1 MFRRFSMWI
10 AALALPMLMAGCGG
24 GSGSEAG
31 TPVLGGDT
39 NTAVS
44 DLVLQL
50 GSTTLSNNGTDTL
63 TVTVTALDTN
73 RNVVSGATVNM
84 SVDSDAVLNA
94 SSTTTSTSGV
104 VSATV
109 SPGSNR
115 ADRVVTVTAV
125 SGTIKKTASFQV
137 TGAQITASLSVSV
150 SPSSSNNQVVYR
162 VTDVNDN
169 PIANTAI
176 SVSAPGFTTVDAVT
190 NSNGSYTYTYTAPS
204 TTGSVTLTATAAGV
218 TDTQVIQVLSQ
229 NSSIPTAQG
238 VVSSASLSASPN
250 VVAVNTSSTSN
261 QAQLRALFVGQNN
274 LPIQNIRV
282 RFDLNGD
289 ANHVGGTIGS
299 GTTMLY
305 SNSSGVV
312 AGSYMPGSQASPTN
326 GVTIRA
332 CWDYADFAA
341 GTCPHSTTATLTVTA
356 SPVAVT
362 LGTNEL
368 ISEGADQLTYT
379 KQFVVMVVDSS
390 GAAMSGVTV
399 TPLLDL
405 PSFYKG
411 YYTKGATSWN
421 LALMDGCTN
430 EDINRNGVLDTGED
444 INSNGELDPHKS
456 DASVTVVGSNTTDST
471 GLVVLQL
478 QYPKNVASWV
488 GYKLSVT
495 ASGISG
501 TEGHATMQGILPV
514 PATAIN
520 TTSSTPAFVDSP
532 YGVAAGCDNTN

>member
-10 AALALPMLMAGCGG
+10 AALALPILMTGCGG

-73 RNVVSGATVNM
+73 RNVVSGATVNL

-150 SPSSSNNQVVYR
+150 SPGSSNNQVVYR

-176 SVSAPGFTTVDAVT
+176 SVSAPGLTTVDAVT
-190 NSNGSYTYTYTAPS
+190 DSNGAYTYTYTAPS

-274 LPIQNIRV
+274 QPIQNIRV

-289 ANHVGGTIGS
+289 ANNVGGTIGS

-341 GTCPHSTTATLTVTA
+341 GTCPHSQTTTLTVTA

-368 ISEGADQLTYT
+368 ISEGDDKLTYI

-421 LALMDGCTN
+421 LVSMDGCTN
-430 EDINRNGVLDTGED
+430 EDVNRNGVLDAGED
-444 INSNGELDPHKS
+444 VNGNGELDPHKS

-514 PATAIN
+514 AASAI
-520 TTSSTPAFVDSP
+520 TTLSSTPAFVDSP
-532 YGVAAGCDNTN
+532 YGMAAGCDNTN

>member
-39 NTAVS
+39 NSAVS

-50 GSTTLSNNGTDTL
+50 GSTTLSNNGTDTMA
-63 TVTVTALDTN
+63 VTVTALDTN
-73 RNVVSGATVNM
+73 RNVVSGATVNL

-94 SSTTTSTSGV
+94 TSTTTSTSGV

-125 SGTIKKTASFQV
+125 SGSIKKTASFQV

-150 SPSSSNNQVVYR
+150 SPGSANNQVVYR

-229 NSSIPTAQG
+229 DSSIPTAQG

-250 VVAVNTSSTSN
+250 VVAVNTSSTTN
-261 QAQLRALFVGQNN
+261 QAQLDRKSTRL
-274 LPIQNIRV
+274 
-282 RFDLNGD
+282 
-289 ANHVGGTIGS
+289 
-299 GTTMLY
+299 
-305 SNSSGVV
+305 NSSHLKL
-312 AGSYMPGSQASPTN
+312 ARMP
-326 GVTIRA
+326 
-332 CWDYADFAA
+332 
-341 GTCPHSTTATLTVTA
+341 
-356 SPVAVT
+356 
-362 LGTNEL
+362 
-368 ISEGADQLTYT
+368 
-379 KQFVVMVVDSS
+379 SS
-390 GAAMSGVTV
+390 A
-399 TPLLDL
+399 
-405 PSFYKG
+405 
-411 YYTKGATSWN
+411 
-421 LALMDGCTN
+421 
-430 EDINRNGVLDTGED
+430 
-444 INSNGELDPHKS
+444 
-456 DASVTVVGSNTTDST
+456 
-471 GLVVLQL
+471 
-478 QYPKNVASWV
+478 
-488 GYKLSVT
+488 
-495 ASGISG
+495 
-501 TEGHATMQGILPV
+501 
-514 PATAIN
+514 
-520 TTSSTPAFVDSP
+520 
-532 YGVAAGCDNTN
+532 

>member
-1 MFRRFSMWI
+1 MFRKFSMWV
-10 AALALPMLMAGCGG
+10 AALSVPLLMAGCGG
-24 GSGSEAG
+24 GSSSEAG
-31 TPVLGGDT
+31 TPVLGGDSAS
-39 NTAVS
+39 AVS

-50 GSTTLSNNGTDTL
+50 DSTTLSNNGTDTL
-63 TVTVTALDTN
+63 GVTVTALDAN
-73 RNVVSGATVNM
+73 RNAISGATVNL
-84 SVDSDAVLNA
+84 SVDSDAILSA
-94 SSTTTSTSGV
+94 SATTTSTSGV

-109 SPGSNR
+109 SPGANR
-115 ADRVVTVTAV
+115 SDRVVTVTAV
-125 SGTIKKTASFQV
+125 SGSIKKTASFQV

-150 SPSSSNNQVVYR
+150 SPSSQNNQVVYR
-162 VTDVNDN
+162 VTDINDN
-169 PIANTAI
+169 PIASSAI
-176 SVSAPGFTTVDAVT
+176 SISAPGFTTVDGVT
-190 NSNGSYTYTYTAPS
+190 DSNGAYTYTYTAPS
-204 TTGSVTLTATAAGV
+204 STGSITLTATAAGV

-229 NSSIPTAQG
+229 TSSIPTAQG
-238 VVSSASLSASPN
+238 VVSSASLAANPS

-261 QAQLRALFVGQNN
+261 QTQLRALFVGQNS

-282 RFDLNGD
+282 RFDLAGD
-289 ANHVGGTIGS
+289 ANNVGGTIVS

-312 AGSYMPGSQASPTN
+312 TGAYMPGSQASPTN
-326 GVTIRA
+326 GVTVRA

-341 GTCPHSTTATLTVTA
+341 GTCPNSVTTTLTVTA

-368 ISEGADQLTYT
+368 ISEGSDKLTYI

-399 TPLLDL
+399 TPVLDL

-411 YYTKGATSWN
+411 YYTKGSSQWSQVF
-421 LALMDGCTN
+421 MDGCTN
-430 EDINRNGVLDTGED
+430 EDVNRNGVLDSGED
-444 INSNGELDPHKS
+444 TNGNGALDPHKS
-456 DASVTVVGSNTTDST
+456 DASVTVVGSNTTDSS

-501 TEGHATMQGILPV
+501 TEGHATLQGSLPV
-514 PATAIN
+514 PTDAIKDTN
-520 TTSSTPAFVDSP
+520 TEPAFVRSP
-532 YGVAAGCDNTN
+532 YGINAGCDNAN

>member
-1 MFRRFSMWI
+1 MWI

-39 NTAVS
+39 NSAVS

-50 GSTTLSNNGTDTL
+50 GSTTLSNNGTDTMA
-63 TVTVTALDTN
+63 VTVTALDTN
-73 RNVVSGATVNM
+73 RNVVSGATVNL

-94 SSTTTSTSGV
+94 TSTTTSTSGV

-125 SGTIKKTASFQV
+125 SGSIKKTASFQV

-150 SPSSSNNQVVYR
+150 SPGSANNQVVYR

-190 NSNGSYTYTYTAPS
+190 NSNGSYTYTYTYTAPS

-229 NSSIPTAQG
+229 DSSIPTAQG

-250 VVAVNTSSTSN
+250 VVAVNTSSTTN

-341 GTCPHSTTATLTVTA
+341 GTCPHSTTTTLTVTA

-368 ISEGADQLTYT
+368 ISEGDDKLTYI

-405 PSFYKG
+405 PTFYKG

-421 LALMDGCTN
+421 LVPMDSCAN
-430 EDINRNGVLDTGED
+430 EDINRNGVLDALED
-444 INSNGELDPHKS
+444 VNGNGELDPHKS

-514 PATAIN
+514 AASAI
-520 TTSSTPAFVDSP
+520 TTLSSTPAFVDSP
-532 YGVAAGCDNTN
+532 YGMAAGCDNTN

>member
-150 SPSSSNNQVVYR
+150 SPGSSNNQVVYR

-169 PIANTAI
+169 PIANTTI

-190 NSNGSYTYTYTAPS
+190 DSNGAYTYTYTAPS

-229 NSSIPTAQG
+229 SSSIPTAQG

-274 LPIQNIRV
+274 QPIQNIRV

-289 ANHVGGTIGS
+289 ANNVGGTIGS

-341 GTCPHSTTATLTVTA
+341 GTCPHSTTTTLTVTA

-368 ISEGADQLTYT
+368 ISEGADQLTYV

-421 LALMDGCTN
+421 LVLMDGCTN
-430 EDINRNGVLDTGED
+430 EDINRNGVLDALED
-444 INSNGELDPHKS
+444 VNGNGELDPHKS

-501 TEGHATMQGILPV
+501 TEGHATMQGVLPV
-514 PATAIN
+514 PAPAIN
-520 TTSSTPAFVDSP
+520 TTSSTPAFVYSP
-532 YGVAAGCDNTN
+532 YGIAAGCDNTN